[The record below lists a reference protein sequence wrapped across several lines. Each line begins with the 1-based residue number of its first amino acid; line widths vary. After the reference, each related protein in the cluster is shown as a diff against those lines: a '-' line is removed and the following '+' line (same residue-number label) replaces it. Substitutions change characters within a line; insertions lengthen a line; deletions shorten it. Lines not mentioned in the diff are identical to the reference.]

1 MRGLAEILQEELDT
15 VQNLRDVAVRERNA
29 LRIDDLEGITA
40 ATAAKERLARRLGEL
55 ERERQQAVEALHG
68 ETEAVAELK
77 ERLQGAVAQLKDLST
92 TNLLLTRQLLH
103 YVRKVLLLLDPEQ
116 MSGRFDRTV

>member
-77 ERLQGAVAQLKDLST
+77 ERLQGAVVQLKDLST